1 MTQIIKEYFS
11 INDYI
16 NDVKNNPSILMPGF
30 CDVCGRQ
37 KFSLN
42 GSYERKSQGRGKET
56 QVGNGTL
63 FIKRFK
69 CSNNKC
75 NTHYS
80 ILPSLIPPLR
90 WYLCC
95 MQQYIILLFFSG
107 VSIKQIVAK
116 SRASKSTIKRW
127 LSWSKNKWSVFCNE
141 LMTEHPWLSGVS
153 EAKLFYCSIFEKWD
167 LSQVMCKL
175 HDMGQLIPY

>member
-1 MTQIIKEYFS
+1 
-11 INDYI
+11 
-16 NDVKNNPSILMPGF
+16 MPES
-30 CDVCGRQ
+30 CNACGCH
-37 KFSLN
+37 KFYLN

-56 QVGNGTL
+56 QVKNGTL
-63 FIKRFK
+63 FIKRLK
-69 CSNNKC
+69 CSNKSC
-75 NTHYS
+75 DAHYS

-95 MQQYIILLFFSG
+95 FQQYIIFLFFSG
-107 VSIKQIVAK
+107 ASIKKIVAE

-127 LSWSKNKWSVFCNE
+127 LSWSKNKWSVFCSE
-141 LMTEHPWLSGVS
+141 LMVAHPWLSGIS
-153 EAKLFYCSIFEKWD
+153 EAKTFYCSIFEKWR